1 MATDILYIE
10 DDYIDAHYFVG
21 TYAGASLVA
30 SSGTLTC
37 DATITAQIP
46 GDASLS
52 VAASASAVGT
62 VHFGIEGAA
71 SISASA
77 SLSGT
82 PSRKRSGS
90 SDLTGVATSL
100 TVGARLLTETAL
112 IVSTG
117 TLSATGQVKLTGSS
131 ALLVSSAEASV
142 ATAIRRASFAIGTS
156 SNIPAEIGTSYN
168 QSGIAVPNVIFNAS
182 SALNKLYI
190 DDYKY
195 IIPAETR
202 EYQIRAETRE
212 YIVKE

>member
-1 MATDILYIE
+1 MGTDILYIE

-46 GDASLS
+46 GNASLS
-52 VAASASAVGT
+52 VVASASAAGT
-62 VHFGIEGAA
+62 VHIGIEGAA
-71 SISASA
+71 SIASSAT
-77 SLSGT
+77 LVGT

-112 IVSTG
+112 IVSSG
-117 TLSATGQVKLTGSS
+117 TLSATGTVKLTGSS
-131 ALLVSSAEASV
+131 AMLVSSAEASV
-142 ATAIRRASFAIGTS
+142 ATAIRRASFAIGT
-156 SNIPAEIGTSYN
+156 NADIPVQINLQYQATGTV
-168 QSGIAVPNVIFNAS
+168 VPNVIYSS
-182 SALNKLYI
+182 SASLNKLYI

-202 EYQIRAETRE
+202 EYIIREETRE

>member
-10 DDYIDAHYFVG
+10 DDYIDDHYFLA
-21 TYAGASLVA
+21 TFAGASLVA

-37 DATITAQIP
+37 SATITSQIP

-52 VAASASAVGT
+52 VAASASAAGT
-62 VHFGIEGAA
+62 VHLGIEGAA
-71 SISASA
+71 SIASSAT
-77 SLSGT
+77 LLGT

-112 IVSTG
+112 IVSSG
-117 TLSATGQVKLTGSS
+117 TLAATGAIKLTGSS
-131 ALLVSSAEASV
+131 AMLVSSAETSV
-142 ATAIRRASFAIGTS
+142 ATAIRRASFAIGT
-156 SNIPAEIGTSYN
+156 NAGIPAEIGTDYD
-168 QSGIAVPNVIFNAS
+168 QAGIAVPNVIFSSS

-202 EYQIRAETRE
+202 EYAITAETRE